1 MTLEVSSK
9 LNVSVILSILPCRA
23 AHSIPS
29 SSPLLWQQMQPREKC
44 FHFTLPQWPGLWSC
58 WGKKKKSGKKSHFL
72 QEKRRAHWC
81 VLGIRGSGLLV
92 SAVVSPFPQALGAAV
107 WDDQAEL
114 PHFSGSELH
123 NLRVC

>member
-1 MTLEVSSK
+1 M
-9 LNVSVILSILPCRA
+9 
-23 AHSIPS
+23 
-29 SSPLLWQQMQPREKC
+29 
-44 FHFTLPQWPGLWSC
+44 
-58 WGKKKKSGKKSHFL
+58 
-72 QEKRRAHWC
+72 
-81 VLGIRGSGLLV
+81 LGIRGSGLLV